1 MKSFGSTLDRAGSSM
16 GSLFDN
22 QASGL
27 WKTKKRNFLGNISN
41 AVSGMVGSGIKKAGK
56 SLGSAGIS
64 VSEKIPYSVD
74 PNPIIDYKNE
84 NTFNILKSKA
94 IPSSSEVYHQRT
106 RNLNRVVTEDTSR
119 WDQGIMDQM
128 NWYNFSGGVA
138 LNSYDQFEGENEGSE
153 LKRYAEAQTVVH
165 SLFNPYYGMDP
176 NYIGP
181 NQPIAAM
188 ANWGDKNLDLDNCTI
203 TNLVMLS
210 RKKASILGQARYKYA
225 DFMFCKEL
233 GMPNNHLITLRRY
246 SSPVG
251 DMIHGGEA
259 VDTEYSITTYNQKEY
274 KVTTTSTKD
283 SSSSTRSEGTVK
295 GKKRVISY
303 KNTVQLADVGHMCC
317 YFGGEDNK
325 LEDILKYSFKQTYKN
340 MNSQIQRQYSK
351 EDDRTS
357 PLGALINSTSKG
369 YSQHMLNSTAGG
381 NNILHWAANA
391 AGGNIRKL
399 FGQQSWYHNN
409 EAMYHVDQNKIYEP
423 KNTIQEIDY
432 YEGKLQFSHEFS
444 IVFSYKLRAYDNIS
458 PKAAMLDLLANIT
471 KTCYT
476 EGSFWGG
483 RKQING
489 PQPNPTAWNKAN
501 SFIDKTWDK
510 LGSGLATLLSGG
522 YDMSSILGS
531 ISQFA
536 SEMVGKAM
544 EMAKNIGNSVKD
556 GTAGKKF
563 VGMIKSFNARFGISD
578 QLKGALKDA
587 MGRPQMYAFDS
598 LLSGGDTGMW
608 HLTIG
613 NPLRPIITIG
623 NLEVTNTEIQHLG
636 PLGIDDFPTELKVTV
651 SFKHARPRDAVSIEK
666 MYVFGGKSIYKK
678 HVRTNPGKIYNI
690 FSENGLDSYAERRGY
705 KDGKTYL
712 DDNDGKPDYMPII
725 PKEEE
730 KKKNTGDKN
739 NSKIPKGGIT
749 PTTKPDSSDKPEV
762 ENSTETDYEL
772 DKDKDGKPIREYGG
786 AFTNDYVSNLDY
798 IGEFDFDRMKANMDE
813 LT

>member
-27 WKTKKRNFLGNISN
+27 WTTKKKRFWSN
-41 AVSGMVGSGIKKAGK
+41 LSNSIANGLSSGIKKAGK
-56 SLGSAGIS
+56 SLGNSGIS
-64 VSEKIPYSVD
+64 PSERIHYGAFPD
-74 PNPIIDYKNE
+74 PVIDYKDE
-84 NTFNILKSKA
+84 NNFNILKSKA
-94 IPSSSEVYHQRT
+94 IPYESEVYHNHT
-106 RNLNRVVTEDTSR
+106 KEMNRVLTEDTSR
-119 WDQGIMDQM
+119 WDQGIIDQM
-128 NWYNFSGGVA
+128 NWYNFSGGTA
-138 LNSYDQFEGENEGSE
+138 LNSFDQFDGDPGIE

-181 NQPIAAM
+181 NQPIAALV
-188 ANWGDKNLDLDNCTI
+188 NWNDTLDLDNCTI
-203 TNLVMLS
+203 TNLIRLS
-210 RKKASILGQARYKYA
+210 RHKASILGQARYKYA

-251 DMIHGGEA
+251 DMIHGKEA
-259 VDTEYSITTYNQKEY
+259 VDTEYSISTYNKNET
-274 KVTTTSTKD
+274 KITTTTKNGKTTQEKGPST
-283 SSSSTRSEGTVK
+283 TTGQ
-295 GKKRVISY
+295 KKVVSY

-340 MNSQIQRQYSK
+340 MNSQIQRLSSK

-357 PLGALINSTSKG
+357 PLGALINSTTKG
-369 YSQHMLNSTAGG
+369 YSKHMLNSTSGG
-381 NNILHWAANA
+381 NNILHWAAGK
-391 AGGNIRKL
+391 AGGNIQRL
-399 FGQQSWYHNN
+399 FGQESWYHNN
-409 EAMYHVDQNKIYEP
+409 DAYYHVDQNKIYEP

-471 KTCYT
+471 KTCYSA
-476 EGSFWGG
+476 GSFWGG

-522 YDMSSILGS
+522 YDMASILGS

-536 SEMVGKAM
+536 SEMIGQAQ
-544 EMAKNIGNSVKD
+544 ELAKNIGQSVKD

-563 VGMIKSFNARFGISD
+563 VNAFKSFNSRFGISD
-578 QLKGALKDA
+578 QIKGALKDA
-587 MGRPQMYAFDS
+587 MGRPQLYAFDS

-678 HVRTNPGKIYNI
+678 HLRANPGKIYNI
-690 FSENGLDSYAERRGY
+690 FNMTASQSAHSQDYLN
-705 KDGKTYL
+705 KDGKVDMKNYL
-712 DDNDGKPDYMPII
+712 DNTEGKQDIMPVV
-725 PKEEE
+725 PKETD
-730 KKKNTGDKN
+730 NQQN
-739 NSKIPKGGIT
+739 V
-749 PTTKPDSSDKPEV
+749 TTKPDSTKPV
-762 ENSTETDYEL
+762 VTTETQTFYEL
-772 DKDKDGKPIREYGG
+772 DKNSKEISGG
-786 AFTNDYVSNLDY
+786 TLNNAEDYVANLDY

-813 LT
+813 LI

>member
-27 WKTKKRNFLGNISN
+27 WTTKKKKFWSNLSNNIASG
-41 AVSGMVGSGIKKAGK
+41 VSAGIKKASK
-56 SLGSAGIS
+56 VLGDAGIS
-64 VSEKIPYSVD
+64 ASDKIHYGASAD
-74 PNPIIDYKNE
+74 PVVDYKDE
-84 NTFNILKSKA
+84 NNFNILRNRS
-94 IPSSSEVYHQRT
+94 IPYEAEVYH
-106 RNLNRVVTEDTSR
+106 NHSKEMNRVLTEDTSR

-128 NWYNFSGGVA
+128 NWYNFSGGTA
-138 LNSYDQFEGENEGSE
+138 LNSYDQFLGNEEGSE

-188 ANWGDKNLDLDNCTI
+188 LHWDDSIDLDNCTI
-203 TNLVMLS
+203 TNLINLS
-210 RKKASILGQARYKYA
+210 RHKATILGQARYKYA

-251 DMIHGGEA
+251 DMIHGKEA
-259 VDTEYSITTYNQKEY
+259 VDTEYSISTYNQKQAT
-274 KVTTTSTKD
+274 VTTK
-283 SSSSTRSEGTVK
+283 TVK
-295 GKKRVISY
+295 GKTTTKSEKGQVTGQKRIVSY

-369 YSQHMLNSTAGG
+369 YSKHMLNSTAGG
-381 NNILHWAANA
+381 NNILHWAANNS
-391 AGGNIRKL
+391 GSSTIRKL

-476 EGSFWGG
+476 AGSFWGG
-483 RKQING
+483 ARQING

-536 SEMVGKAM
+536 TEMMNKAV
-544 EMAKNIGNSVKD
+544 ELAKNIGQSVKD
-556 GTAGKKF
+556 GTAGQKVVSAF
-563 VGMIKSFNARFGISD
+563 KSFNAKYGISD

-678 HVRTNPGKIYNI
+678 HLRANPGRIYNV
-690 FSENGLDSYAERRGY
+690 FNTTVKKSAHSQDYNYD
-705 KDGKTYL
+705 KDGKVNLSTYL
-712 DDNDGKPDYMPII
+712 NNNDGKPDYMP
-725 PKEEE
+725 KVETTEN
-730 KKKNTGDKN
+730 NT
-739 NSKIPKGGIT
+739 
-749 PTTKPDSSDKPEV
+749 TTSTEKPDSSKPVVTTDKQTIYEFDKSAKEIV
-762 ENSTETDYEL
+762 GAGALNDTE
-772 DKDKDGKPIREYGG
+772 
-786 AFTNDYVSNLDY
+786 DYVANLDY

-813 LT
+813 LA

>member
-27 WKTKKRNFLGNISN
+27 WTTKKKRFWSN
-41 AVSGMVGSGIKKAGK
+41 LSNSIATGLSSGIKKAGK
-56 SLGSAGIS
+56 SLGNSGIS
-64 VSEKIPYSVD
+64 PSERIHYDAFPD
-74 PNPIIDYKNE
+74 PVIDYKDE
-84 NTFNILKSKA
+84 NNFNILKSKA
-94 IPSSSEVYHQRT
+94 IPYESEVYHNHT
-106 RNLNRVVTEDTSR
+106 KEMNRVLTEDTSR

-128 NWYNFSGGVA
+128 NWYNFSGGTA
-138 LNSYDQFEGENEGSE
+138 LNSFDQFDGDPGLE

-181 NQPIAAM
+181 NQPIAAL
-188 ANWGDKNLDLDNCTI
+188 ANWNDTLDLDNCTI
-203 TNLVMLS
+203 TNLIRLS
-210 RKKASILGQARYKYA
+210 RHKASILGQARYKYA

-251 DMIHGGEA
+251 DMIHGKEA
-259 VDTEYSITTYNQKEY
+259 VDTEYSISTYNKNET
-274 KVTTTSTKD
+274 KITTTTNNGKTTQEKGQST
-283 SSSSTRSEGTVK
+283 TTGQ
-295 GKKRVISY
+295 KKVVSY

-340 MNSQIQRQYSK
+340 MNSQIQRLSSK

-357 PLGALINSTSKG
+357 PLGALINSTTKG
-369 YSQHMLNSTAGG
+369 YSKHMLNSTAGG
-381 NNILHWAANA
+381 NNILHWAAGK
-391 AGGNIRKL
+391 AGGNIQRL
-399 FGQQSWYHNN
+399 FGQESWYHNN
-409 EAMYHVDQNKIYEP
+409 DAYYHVDQNKIYEP

-522 YDMSSILGS
+522 YDMASILGS

-536 SEMVGKAM
+536 SEMIGQAQ
-544 EMAKNIGNSVKD
+544 ELAKNIGQSVKD

-563 VGMIKSFNARFGISD
+563 VNAFKSFNSRFGISD
-578 QLKGALKDA
+578 QIKGALKDA
-587 MGRPQMYAFDS
+587 MGRPQLYAFDS

-678 HVRTNPGKIYNI
+678 HLRANPGKIYNI
-690 FSENGLDSYAERRGY
+690 FNMTASQSVHSQDYLD
-705 KDGKTYL
+705 KDGKVDMKNYL
-712 DDNDGKPDYMPII
+712 DNTEGKQDIMPVI
-725 PKEEE
+725 PKETD
-730 KKKNTGDKN
+730 NQQN
-739 NSKIPKGGIT
+739 V
-749 PTTKPDSSDKPEV
+749 TTKPDSTKPV
-762 ENSTETDYEL
+762 VTTETQTFYEL
-772 DKDKDGKPIREYGG
+772 DKNSKEISGG
-786 AFTNDYVSNLDY
+786 TLNNTEDYVANLDY

-813 LT
+813 LI

>member
-27 WKTKKRNFLGNISN
+27 WTTKKKNFWNKLNTNIANSL
-41 AVSGMVGSGIKKAGK
+41 SSGIKKAGK
-56 SLGSAGIS
+56 SLGSTGIS
-64 VSEKIPYSVD
+64 PSEKIQYGAFSD
-74 PNPIIDYKNE
+74 PVIDYKNE
-84 NTFNILKSKA
+84 NNFNILKNKA
-94 IPSSSEVYHQRT
+94 IPYESEVYHNHT
-106 RNLNRVVTEDTSR
+106 KDLNRVLTEDTSR
-119 WDQGIMDQM
+119 WDQGIIDQM
-128 NWYNFSGGVA
+128 NWYNFSGGTA
-138 LNSYDQFEGENEGSE
+138 LNSYDQFDGEEGKE
-153 LKRYAEAQTVVH
+153 LRRYAEAQTVVH

-181 NQPIAAM
+181 NQPIAAL
-188 ANWGDKNLDLDNCTI
+188 ANWNQSLDLDNCTI
-203 TNLVMLS
+203 TNLVNMS
-210 RKKASILGQARYKYA
+210 RHKATILGQARYKYA

-251 DMIHGGEA
+251 DMIHGKEA
-259 VDTEYSITTYNQKEY
+259 VDTEYSISTYNKKEY
-274 KVTTTSTKD
+274 KVTTTTKD
-283 SSSSTRSEGTVK
+283 GKTTQEK
-295 GKKRVISY
+295 GNVVSKGQKRVVSY
-303 KNTVQLADVGHMCC
+303 KNTVQLSDVGHMCC

-340 MNSQIQRQYSK
+340 MNSQIQRLDSK
-351 EDDRTS
+351 EDDRQS

-369 YSQHMLNSTAGG
+369 YSKHMLNSTAGG
-381 NNILHWAANA
+381 NNILHWAANKS
-391 AGGNIRKL
+391 GSDTIRRL
-399 FGQQSWYHNN
+399 FGQESWYHGN
-409 EAMYHVDQNKIYEP
+409 EAYYHVDQNKIYEP

-522 YDMSSILGS
+522 YDMASILGS

-536 SEMVGKAM
+536 SEMIGKAQ
-544 EMAKNIGNSVKD
+544 ELAKNIGQSVKD
-556 GTAGKKF
+556 GVAGKKF
-563 VGMIKSFNARFGISD
+563 VSAIKSFNARFGISD

-613 NPLRPIITIG
+613 NPLRPIVTIG

-651 SFKHARPRDAVSIEK
+651 SFKHARPRDEVSIEK

-678 HVRTNPGKIYNI
+678 HLRANPGKIYNV
-690 FSENGLDSYAERRGY
+690 FTTTMKESAHAQEYGNDMA
-705 KDGKTYL
+705 KYL
-712 DDNDGKPDYMPII
+712 DNTEGKQDIMPLA
-725 PKEEE
+725 PKEEDKQE
-730 KKKNTGDKN
+730 KN
-739 NSKIPKGGIT
+739 NGGKNKHGSTTTAT
-749 PTTKPDSSDKPEV
+749 PKPDNDNKPIV
-762 ENSTETDYEL
+762 TSETQTLYEL
-772 DKDKDGKPIREYGG
+772 DKSDAEKGGIIKDDSD
-786 AFTNDYVSNLDY
+786 DYVANLDY

-813 LT
+813 LI

>member
-27 WKTKKRNFLGNISN
+27 WTTKKKKFWSN
-41 AVSGMVGSGIKKAGK
+41 LSNSIATGLSRGIKKAGK
-56 SLGSAGIS
+56 SLGNSGIS
-64 VSEKIPYSVD
+64 PTERIHYGAFPD
-74 PNPIIDYKNE
+74 PVIDYKDE
-84 NTFNILKSKA
+84 NNFNILKSKA
-94 IPSSSEVYHQRT
+94 IPYESEVYHNHT
-106 RNLNRVVTEDTSR
+106 KEMNRVLTEDTSR

-128 NWYNFSGGVA
+128 NWYNFSGGTA
-138 LNSYDQFEGENEGSE
+138 LNSFDQFDGDPGLE

-181 NQPIAAM
+181 NQPIAAL
-188 ANWGDKNLDLDNCTI
+188 ANWNDTLDLDNCTI
-203 TNLVMLS
+203 TNLIRLS
-210 RKKASILGQARYKYA
+210 RHKASILGQARYKYA

-251 DMIHGGEA
+251 DMIHGKEA
-259 VDTEYSITTYNQKEY
+259 VDTEYSISTYNKNET
-274 KVTTTSTKD
+274 KITTTTNNGKTTQEKGQST
-283 SSSSTRSEGTVK
+283 TTGQ
-295 GKKRVISY
+295 KKVVSY

-340 MNSQIQRQYSK
+340 MNSQIQRLSSK

-357 PLGALINSTSKG
+357 PLGALINSTTKG
-369 YSQHMLNSTAGG
+369 YSKHMLNSTAGG
-381 NNILHWAANA
+381 NNILHWAAGK
-391 AGGNIRKL
+391 AGGNIQRL
-399 FGQQSWYHNN
+399 FGQESWYHNN
-409 EAMYHVDQNKIYEP
+409 DAYYHVDQNKIYEP

-522 YDMSSILGS
+522 YDMASILGS

-536 SEMVGKAM
+536 SEMIGQAQ
-544 EMAKNIGNSVKD
+544 ELAKNIGQSVKD

-563 VGMIKSFNARFGISD
+563 VNAFKSFNSRFGISD
-578 QLKGALKDA
+578 QIKGALKDA
-587 MGRPQMYAFDS
+587 MGRPQLYAFDS

-678 HVRTNPGKIYNI
+678 HLRANPGKIYNI
-690 FSENGLDSYAERRGY
+690 FNMTASQSVHSQDYLD
-705 KDGKTYL
+705 KDGKVDMKNYL
-712 DDNDGKPDYMPII
+712 DNTEGKQDIMPVI
-725 PKEEE
+725 PKEID
-730 KKKNTGDKN
+730 NQQN
-739 NSKIPKGGIT
+739 V
-749 PTTKPDSSDKPEV
+749 TTKPDSTKPV
-762 ENSTETDYEL
+762 VTTETQTFYEL
-772 DKDKDGKPIREYGG
+772 DKNSKEISGG
-786 AFTNDYVSNLDY
+786 TLNNTEDYVANLDY

-813 LT
+813 LI

>member
-1 MKSFGSTLDRAGSSM
+1 MKSFGSTMDRAGSSM

-27 WKTKKRNFLGNISN
+27 WTTKKKNFWSNLSNSIANGIS
-41 AVSGMVGSGIKKAGK
+41 SGIKKSGK
-56 SLGSAGIS
+56 SLGSAGIYAT
-64 VSEKIPYSVD
+64 EKIHYGASAD
-74 PNPIIDYKNE
+74 PIIDYKDE
-84 NTFNILKSKA
+84 NNFNVLKNKA
-94 IPSSSEVYHQRT
+94 IPYESEVYHEHT
-106 RNLNRVVTEDTSR
+106 REMNRVITEDTSR
-119 WDQGIMDQM
+119 WDQGIIDQM
-128 NWYNFSGGVA
+128 NWYNFSGGTA
-138 LNSYDQFEGENEGSE
+138 LNSYDQFDGEEGKE
-153 LKRYAEAQTVVH
+153 LRRYAEAQTVVH

-181 NQPIAAM
+181 NQPIAAL
-188 ANWGDKNLDLDNCTI
+188 AHWDQPLDLDLDNCTI
-203 TNLVMLS
+203 TNLVKLS
-210 RKKASILGQARYKYA
+210 RKKATILGQARYKYA

-251 DMIHGGEA
+251 DMIHGKEA
-259 VDTEYSITTYNQKEY
+259 VDTEYSISTYNKKEY
-274 KVTTTSTKD
+274 KVSTTTQNGKSTTNRD
-283 SSSSTRSEGTVK
+283 NGTAK
-295 GKKRVISY
+295 GQQKVVSY
-303 KNTVQLADVGHMCC
+303 KNTVQLSDVGHMCC

-325 LEDILKYSFKQTYKN
+325 LEDILKYSFKQTYKQ
-340 MNSQIQRQYSK
+340 MNADIQRLSSK
-351 EDDRTS
+351 EDDRKS

-369 YSQHMLNSTAGG
+369 YSKHMLNSTAGS
-381 NNILHWAANA
+381 NNILTWAA
-391 AGGNIRKL
+391 GNSNTGVVRRL
-399 FGQQSWYHNN
+399 FGQESWYHNN
-409 EAMYHVDQNKIYEP
+409 EAMYHVDQNKIYNP

-536 SEMVGKAM
+536 SEMVGKAKEIANNM
-544 EMAKNIGNSVKD
+544 MNSVKD
-556 GTAGKKF
+556 GSAGQKLLSQF
-563 VGMIKSFNARFGISD
+563 KSFNSKFGISD

-587 MGRPQMYAFDS
+587 IGRPQLYAFDS

-678 HVRTNPGKIYNI
+678 HLRANPGKIYNI
-690 FSENGLDSYAERRGY
+690 FNTTVNESAHAQDYLN
-705 KDGKTYL
+705 KDGKVDMKNYL
-712 DDNDGKPDYMPII
+712 DNTEGKQDIMPIM
-725 PKEEE
+725 PEEINNQ
-730 KKKNTGDKN
+730 KNTTN
-739 NSKIPKGGIT
+739 NAT
-749 PTTKPDSSDKPEV
+749 AKPDSTKPITT
-762 ENSTETDYEL
+762 NTTETLYEL
-772 DKDKDGKPIREYGG
+772 DKNGNSGG
-786 AFTNDYVSNLDY
+786 NGSIDSGNDYVDNLDY

-813 LT
+813 LL

>member
-27 WKTKKRNFLGNISN
+27 WTTKKKRFWSN
-41 AVSGMVGSGIKKAGK
+41 LSNSIATGLSSGIKKAGK
-56 SLGSAGIS
+56 SLGNSGIS
-64 VSEKIPYSVD
+64 PTERIHYGAFPD
-74 PNPIIDYKNE
+74 PVIDYKDE
-84 NTFNILKSKA
+84 NNFNILKSKA
-94 IPSSSEVYHQRT
+94 IPYESEVYHNHT
-106 RNLNRVVTEDTSR
+106 KEMNRVLTEDTSR

-128 NWYNFSGGVA
+128 NWYNFSGGTA
-138 LNSYDQFEGENEGSE
+138 LNSFDQFDGDPGLE

-181 NQPIAAM
+181 NQPIAALE
-188 ANWGDKNLDLDNCTI
+188 NWNDTLDLDNCTI
-203 TNLVMLS
+203 TNLIRLS
-210 RKKASILGQARYKYA
+210 RHKASILGQARYKYA

-251 DMIHGGEA
+251 DMIHGKEA
-259 VDTEYSITTYNQKEY
+259 VDTEYSISTYNKNET
-274 KVTTTSTKD
+274 KITTTTNNGKTTQEKGQST
-283 SSSSTRSEGTVK
+283 TTGQ
-295 GKKRVISY
+295 KKVVSY

-340 MNSQIQRQYSK
+340 MNSQIQRLSSK

-357 PLGALINSTSKG
+357 PLGALINSTTKG
-369 YSQHMLNSTAGG
+369 YSKHMLNSTAGG
-381 NNILHWAANA
+381 NNILHWAAGK
-391 AGGNIRKL
+391 AGGNIQRL
-399 FGQQSWYHNN
+399 FGQESWYHNN
-409 EAMYHVDQNKIYEP
+409 DAYYHVDQNKIYEP

-522 YDMSSILGS
+522 YDMASILGS

-536 SEMVGKAM
+536 SEMIGQAQ
-544 EMAKNIGNSVKD
+544 ELAKNIGQSVKD
-556 GTAGKKF
+556 GTASKKF
-563 VGMIKSFNARFGISD
+563 VNAFKSFNSRFGISD
-578 QLKGALKDA
+578 QIKGALKDA
-587 MGRPQMYAFDS
+587 MGRPQLYAFDS

-678 HVRTNPGKIYNI
+678 HLRANPGKIYNI
-690 FSENGLDSYAERRGY
+690 FNMTASQSAHSQDYLD
-705 KDGKTYL
+705 KDGKVDMKNYL
-712 DDNDGKPDYMPII
+712 DNTEGKQDIMPVV
-725 PKEEE
+725 PKETD
-730 KKKNTGDKN
+730 NQQN
-739 NSKIPKGGIT
+739 V
-749 PTTKPDSSDKPEV
+749 TTKPDSTKPV
-762 ENSTETDYEL
+762 VTTETQTFYEL
-772 DKDKDGKPIREYGG
+772 DKNSKEISGG
-786 AFTNDYVSNLDY
+786 TLNNTEDYVANLDY

-813 LT
+813 LI

>member
-27 WKTKKRNFLGNISN
+27 WTTKKKKFWSN
-41 AVSGMVGSGIKKAGK
+41 LSNSIATGLSSGIKKAGK
-56 SLGSAGIS
+56 SLGNAGIS
-64 VSEKIPYSVD
+64 PTERIHYGAFPD
-74 PNPIIDYKNE
+74 PVIDYKDE
-84 NTFNILKSKA
+84 NNFNILKSKA
-94 IPSSSEVYHQRT
+94 IPYESEVYHNHT
-106 RNLNRVVTEDTSR
+106 KEMNRVLTEDTSR
-119 WDQGIMDQM
+119 WDQGIIDQM
-128 NWYNFSGGVA
+128 NWYNFSGGTA
-138 LNSYDQFEGENEGSE
+138 LNSFDQFDGDPGLE

-181 NQPIAAM
+181 NQPIAAL
-188 ANWGDKNLDLDNCTI
+188 ANWNDTLDLDNCTI
-203 TNLVMLS
+203 TNLIRLS
-210 RKKASILGQARYKYA
+210 RHKASILGQARYKYA

-251 DMIHGGEA
+251 DMIHGKEA
-259 VDTEYSITTYNQKEY
+259 VDTEYSISTYNKNET
-274 KVTTTSTKD
+274 KITTTTKNGKTTQEKGPST
-283 SSSSTRSEGTVK
+283 TTGQ
-295 GKKRVISY
+295 KKVVSY

-340 MNSQIQRQYSK
+340 MNSQIQRLSSK

-357 PLGALINSTSKG
+357 PLGALINSTTKG
-369 YSQHMLNSTAGG
+369 YSKHMLNSTAGG
-381 NNILHWAANA
+381 NNILHWAAGK
-391 AGGNIRKL
+391 AGGNIQRL

-409 EAMYHVDQNKIYEP
+409 DAYYHVDQNKIYEP

-471 KTCYT
+471 KTCYSA
-476 EGSFWGG
+476 GSFWGG

-522 YDMSSILGS
+522 YDMASILGS

-536 SEMVGKAM
+536 SEMIGQAQ
-544 EMAKNIGNSVKD
+544 ELAKNIGQSVKD

-563 VGMIKSFNARFGISD
+563 VNAFKSFNSRFGISD
-578 QLKGALKDA
+578 QIKGALKDA
-587 MGRPQMYAFDS
+587 MGRPQLYAFDS

-678 HVRTNPGKIYNI
+678 HLRANPGKIYNI
-690 FSENGLDSYAERRGY
+690 FNMTASQSAHSQDYLN
-705 KDGKTYL
+705 KDGKVDMKNYL
-712 DDNDGKPDYMPII
+712 DNTEGKQDIMPVV
-725 PKEEE
+725 PKETD
-730 KKKNTGDKN
+730 NQQNVT
-739 NSKIPKGGIT
+739 I
-749 PTTKPDSSDKPEV
+749 KPDSTKPV
-762 ENSTETDYEL
+762 VTTETQTFYEL
-772 DKDKDGKPIREYGG
+772 DKNSKEISGG
-786 AFTNDYVSNLDY
+786 TLNNAEDYVANLDY

-813 LT
+813 LI

>member
-27 WKTKKRNFLGNISN
+27 WTTKKKKFWSN
-41 AVSGMVGSGIKKAGK
+41 LSNSIATGLSSGIKKAGK
-56 SLGSAGIS
+56 SLGNSGIS
-64 VSEKIPYSVD
+64 PSERIHYGAFPD
-74 PNPIIDYKNE
+74 PVIDYKDE
-84 NTFNILKSKA
+84 NNFNILKSKA
-94 IPSSSEVYHQRT
+94 IPYESEVYHNHT
-106 RNLNRVVTEDTSR
+106 KEMNRVLTEDTSR

-128 NWYNFSGGVA
+128 NWYNFSGGTA
-138 LNSYDQFEGENEGSE
+138 LNSFDQFDGDPGLE

-181 NQPIAAM
+181 NQPIAAL
-188 ANWGDKNLDLDNCTI
+188 ANWNDTLDLDNCTI
-203 TNLVMLS
+203 TNLIRLS
-210 RKKASILGQARYKYA
+210 RHKASILGQARYKYA

-251 DMIHGGEA
+251 DMIHGKEA
-259 VDTEYSITTYNQKEY
+259 VDTEYSISTYNKNET
-274 KVTTTSTKD
+274 KITTTTNNGKTTQEKGQST
-283 SSSSTRSEGTVK
+283 TTGQ
-295 GKKRVISY
+295 KKVVSY

-340 MNSQIQRQYSK
+340 MNSQIQRLSSK

-357 PLGALINSTSKG
+357 PLGALINSTTKG
-369 YSQHMLNSTAGG
+369 YSKHMLNSTAGG
-381 NNILHWAANA
+381 NNILHWAAGK
-391 AGGNIRKL
+391 AGGNIQRL
-399 FGQQSWYHNN
+399 FGQESWYHNN
-409 EAMYHVDQNKIYEP
+409 DAYYHVDQNKIYEP

-522 YDMSSILGS
+522 YDMASILGS

-536 SEMVGKAM
+536 SEMIGQAQ
-544 EMAKNIGNSVKD
+544 ELAKNIGQSVKD
-556 GTAGKKF
+556 GTASKKF
-563 VGMIKSFNARFGISD
+563 VNAFKSFNSRFGISD
-578 QLKGALKDA
+578 QIKGALKDA
-587 MGRPQMYAFDS
+587 MGRPQLYAFDS

-678 HVRTNPGKIYNI
+678 HLRANPGKIYNI
-690 FSENGLDSYAERRGY
+690 FNMTASQSAHSQDYLD
-705 KDGKTYL
+705 KDGKVDMKNYL
-712 DDNDGKPDYMPII
+712 DNTEGKQDIMPVV
-725 PKEEE
+725 PKETD
-730 KKKNTGDKN
+730 NQQN
-739 NSKIPKGGIT
+739 V
-749 PTTKPDSSDKPEV
+749 TTKPDSTKPV
-762 ENSTETDYEL
+762 VTTETQTFYEL
-772 DKDKDGKPIREYGG
+772 DKNSKEISGG
-786 AFTNDYVSNLDY
+786 TLNNTEDYVANLDY

-813 LT
+813 LI

>member
-27 WKTKKRNFLGNISN
+27 WTTKKKKFWSN
-41 AVSGMVGSGIKKAGK
+41 LSNSIATGLSSGIKKAGK
-56 SLGSAGIS
+56 SLGNSGIS
-64 VSEKIPYSVD
+64 PTERIHYGAFSD
-74 PNPIIDYKNE
+74 PVIDYKDE
-84 NTFNILKSKA
+84 NNFNILKSKA
-94 IPSSSEVYHQRT
+94 IPYESEVYHNHT
-106 RNLNRVVTEDTSR
+106 KEMNRVLTEDTSR

-128 NWYNFSGGVA
+128 NWYNFSGGTA
-138 LNSYDQFEGENEGSE
+138 LNSFDQFDGDPGLE

-181 NQPIAAM
+181 NQPIAAL
-188 ANWGDKNLDLDNCTI
+188 ANWNDTLDLDNCTI
-203 TNLVMLS
+203 TNLIRLS
-210 RKKASILGQARYKYA
+210 RHKASILGQARYKYA

-251 DMIHGGEA
+251 DMIHGKEA
-259 VDTEYSITTYNQKEY
+259 VDTEYSISTYNKNET
-274 KVTTTSTKD
+274 KITTTTNNGKTTQEKGQST
-283 SSSSTRSEGTVK
+283 TTGQ
-295 GKKRVISY
+295 KKVVSY

-340 MNSQIQRQYSK
+340 MNSQIQRLSSK

-357 PLGALINSTSKG
+357 PLGALINSTTKG
-369 YSQHMLNSTAGG
+369 YSKHMLNSTAGG
-381 NNILHWAANA
+381 NNILHWAAGK
-391 AGGNIRKL
+391 AGGNIQRL
-399 FGQQSWYHNN
+399 FGQESWYHNN
-409 EAMYHVDQNKIYEP
+409 DAYYHVDQNKIYEP

-522 YDMSSILGS
+522 YDMASILGS

-536 SEMVGKAM
+536 SEMIGQAQ
-544 EMAKNIGNSVKD
+544 ELAKNIGQSVKD

-563 VGMIKSFNARFGISD
+563 VNAFKSFNSRFGISD
-578 QLKGALKDA
+578 QIKGALKDA
-587 MGRPQMYAFDS
+587 MGRPQLYAFDS

-678 HVRTNPGKIYNI
+678 HLRANPGKIYNI
-690 FSENGLDSYAERRGY
+690 FNMTASQSAHSQDYLD
-705 KDGKTYL
+705 KDGKVDMKNYL
-712 DDNDGKPDYMPII
+712 DNTEGKQDIMPVV
-725 PKEEE
+725 PKETD
-730 KKKNTGDKN
+730 NQQN
-739 NSKIPKGGIT
+739 V
-749 PTTKPDSSDKPEV
+749 TTKPDSTKPV
-762 ENSTETDYEL
+762 VTTETQTFYEL
-772 DKDKDGKPIREYGG
+772 DKNSKEISGG
-786 AFTNDYVSNLDY
+786 TLNNTEDYVANLDY
-798 IGEFDFDRMKANMDE
+798 IGEFDFNRMKANMDE
-813 LT
+813 LI

>member
-27 WKTKKRNFLGNISN
+27 WTTKKKKFWSN
-41 AVSGMVGSGIKKAGK
+41 LSNSIATGLSRGIKKAGK
-56 SLGSAGIS
+56 SLGNSGIS
-64 VSEKIPYSVD
+64 PTERIHYGAFPD
-74 PNPIIDYKNE
+74 PVIDYKDE
-84 NTFNILKSKA
+84 NNFNILKSKA
-94 IPSSSEVYHQRT
+94 IPYESEVYHNHT
-106 RNLNRVVTEDTSR
+106 KEMNRVLTEDTSR

-128 NWYNFSGGVA
+128 NWYNFSGGTA
-138 LNSYDQFEGENEGSE
+138 LNSFDQFDGDPGLE

-181 NQPIAAM
+181 NQPIAAL
-188 ANWGDKNLDLDNCTI
+188 ANWNDTLDLDNCTI
-203 TNLVMLS
+203 TNLIRLS
-210 RKKASILGQARYKYA
+210 RHKASILGQARYKYA

-251 DMIHGGEA
+251 DMIHGKEA
-259 VDTEYSITTYNQKEY
+259 VDTEYSISTYNKNET
-274 KVTTTSTKD
+274 KITTTTNNGKTTQEKGQST
-283 SSSSTRSEGTVK
+283 TTGQ
-295 GKKRVISY
+295 KKVVSY

-340 MNSQIQRQYSK
+340 MNSQIQRLSSK

-357 PLGALINSTSKG
+357 PLGALINSTTKG
-369 YSQHMLNSTAGG
+369 YSKHMLNSTAGG
-381 NNILHWAANA
+381 NNILHWAAGK
-391 AGGNIRKL
+391 AGGNIQRL
-399 FGQQSWYHNN
+399 FGQESWYHNN
-409 EAMYHVDQNKIYEP
+409 DAYYHVDQNKIYEP

-522 YDMSSILGS
+522 YDMASILGS

-536 SEMVGKAM
+536 SEMIGQAQ
-544 EMAKNIGNSVKD
+544 ELAKNIGQSVKD
-556 GTAGKKF
+556 GTASKKF
-563 VGMIKSFNARFGISD
+563 VNAFKSFNSRFGISD
-578 QLKGALKDA
+578 QIKGALKDA
-587 MGRPQMYAFDS
+587 MGRPQLYAFDS

-678 HVRTNPGKIYNI
+678 HLRANPGKIYNI
-690 FSENGLDSYAERRGY
+690 FNMTASQSAHSQDYLD
-705 KDGKTYL
+705 KDGKVDMKNYL
-712 DDNDGKPDYMPII
+712 DNTEGKQDIMPVV
-725 PKEEE
+725 PKETD
-730 KKKNTGDKN
+730 NQQN
-739 NSKIPKGGIT
+739 V
-749 PTTKPDSSDKPEV
+749 TTKPDSTKPV
-762 ENSTETDYEL
+762 VTTETQTFYEL
-772 DKDKDGKPIREYGG
+772 DKNSKEISGG
-786 AFTNDYVSNLDY
+786 TLNNTEDYVANLDY

-813 LT
+813 LI

>member
-27 WKTKKRNFLGNISN
+27 WTTKKKKFWSN
-41 AVSGMVGSGIKKAGK
+41 LSNSIATGLSSGIKKAGK
-56 SLGSAGIS
+56 SLGNSGIS
-64 VSEKIPYSVD
+64 PSERIHYGAFPD
-74 PNPIIDYKNE
+74 PVIDYKDE
-84 NTFNILKSKA
+84 NNFNILKSKA
-94 IPSSSEVYHQRT
+94 IPYESEVYHNHT
-106 RNLNRVVTEDTSR
+106 KEMNRVLTEDTSR
-119 WDQGIMDQM
+119 WDQGIIDQM
-128 NWYNFSGGVA
+128 NWYNFSGGTA
-138 LNSYDQFEGENEGSE
+138 LNSFDQFDGDPGLE

-181 NQPIAAM
+181 NQPIAAL
-188 ANWGDKNLDLDNCTI
+188 ANWNDTLDLDNCTI
-203 TNLVMLS
+203 TNLIRLS
-210 RKKASILGQARYKYA
+210 RHKASILGQARYKYA

-251 DMIHGGEA
+251 DMIHGKEA
-259 VDTEYSITTYNQKEY
+259 VDTEYSISTYNKNET
-274 KVTTTSTKD
+274 KITTTTKNGKTTQEKGPST
-283 SSSSTRSEGTVK
+283 TTGQ
-295 GKKRVISY
+295 KKVVSY

-340 MNSQIQRQYSK
+340 MNSQIQRLSSK

-357 PLGALINSTSKG
+357 PLGALINSTTKG
-369 YSQHMLNSTAGG
+369 YSKHMLNSTAGG
-381 NNILHWAANA
+381 NNILHWAAGK
-391 AGGNIRKL
+391 AGGNIQRL
-399 FGQQSWYHNN
+399 FGQESWYHNN
-409 EAMYHVDQNKIYEP
+409 DAYYHVDQNKIYEP

-471 KTCYT
+471 KTCYSA
-476 EGSFWGG
+476 GSFWGG

-522 YDMSSILGS
+522 YDMASILGS

-536 SEMVGKAM
+536 SEMIGQAQ
-544 EMAKNIGNSVKD
+544 ELAKNIGQSVKD

-563 VGMIKSFNARFGISD
+563 VNAFKSFNSRFGISD
-578 QLKGALKDA
+578 QIKGALKDA
-587 MGRPQMYAFDS
+587 MGRPQLYAFDS

-678 HVRTNPGKIYNI
+678 HLRANPGKIYNI
-690 FSENGLDSYAERRGY
+690 FNMTASQSAHSQDYLN
-705 KDGKTYL
+705 KDGKVDMKNYL
-712 DDNDGKPDYMPII
+712 DNTEGKQDIMPVV
-725 PKEEE
+725 PKETD
-730 KKKNTGDKN
+730 NQQN
-739 NSKIPKGGIT
+739 M
-749 PTTKPDSSDKPEV
+749 TTKPDSTKPV
-762 ENSTETDYEL
+762 VTTETQTFYEL
-772 DKDKDGKPIREYGG
+772 DKNSKEISGG
-786 AFTNDYVSNLDY
+786 TLNNAEDYVANLDY

-813 LT
+813 LI

>member
-27 WKTKKRNFLGNISN
+27 WTTKKKKFWSN
-41 AVSGMVGSGIKKAGK
+41 LSNSIATGLSSGIKKAGK
-56 SLGSAGIS
+56 SLGNSGIS
-64 VSEKIPYSVD
+64 LSERIHYGAFPD
-74 PNPIIDYKNE
+74 PVIDYKDE
-84 NTFNILKSKA
+84 NNFNILKSKA
-94 IPSSSEVYHQRT
+94 IPYESEVYHNHT
-106 RNLNRVVTEDTSR
+106 KEMNRVLTEDTSR
-119 WDQGIMDQM
+119 WDQGIIDQM
-128 NWYNFSGGVA
+128 NWYNFSGGTA
-138 LNSYDQFEGENEGSE
+138 LNSFDQFDGDPGLE

-181 NQPIAAM
+181 NQPIAAL
-188 ANWGDKNLDLDNCTI
+188 ANWNDTLDLDNCTI
-203 TNLVMLS
+203 TNLIRLS
-210 RKKASILGQARYKYA
+210 RHKASILGQARYKYA

-251 DMIHGGEA
+251 DMIHGKEA
-259 VDTEYSITTYNQKEY
+259 VDTEYSISTYNKNET
-274 KVTTTSTKD
+274 KITTTTKN
-283 SSSSTRSEGTVK
+283 
-295 GKKRVISY
+295 GKTTQERGPNITTGQKKVVSY

-340 MNSQIQRQYSK
+340 MNSQIQRLSSK

-357 PLGALINSTSKG
+357 PLGALINSTTKG
-369 YSQHMLNSTAGG
+369 YSKHMLNSTAGG
-381 NNILHWAANA
+381 NNILHWAAGK
-391 AGGNIRKL
+391 AGGNIQRL
-399 FGQQSWYHNN
+399 FGQESWYHNN
-409 EAMYHVDQNKIYEP
+409 DAYYHVDQNKIYEP

-471 KTCYT
+471 KTCYSA
-476 EGSFWGG
+476 GSFWGG

-522 YDMSSILGS
+522 YDMASILGS

-536 SEMVGKAM
+536 SEMIGQAQ
-544 EMAKNIGNSVKD
+544 ELAKNIGQSVKD

-563 VGMIKSFNARFGISD
+563 VNAFKSFNSRFGISD
-578 QLKGALKDA
+578 QIKGALKDA
-587 MGRPQMYAFDS
+587 MGRPQLYAFDS

-678 HVRTNPGKIYNI
+678 HLRANPGKIYNI
-690 FSENGLDSYAERRGY
+690 FNMTASQSAHSQDYLN
-705 KDGKTYL
+705 KDGKVDMKNYL
-712 DDNDGKPDYMPII
+712 DNTEGKQDIMPVV
-725 PKEEE
+725 PKETD
-730 KKKNTGDKN
+730 NQQN
-739 NSKIPKGGIT
+739 V
-749 PTTKPDSSDKPEV
+749 TTKPDSTKPV
-762 ENSTETDYEL
+762 VTTETQTFYEL
-772 DKDKDGKPIREYGG
+772 DKNSKEISGG
-786 AFTNDYVSNLDY
+786 TLNNTEDYVANLDY

-813 LT
+813 LI

>member
-27 WKTKKRNFLGNISN
+27 WTTKKKRFWSN
-41 AVSGMVGSGIKKAGK
+41 LSNSIATGLSSGIKKAGK
-56 SLGSAGIS
+56 SLGNSGIS
-64 VSEKIPYSVD
+64 PSERIHYDAFPD
-74 PNPIIDYKNE
+74 PVIDYKDE
-84 NTFNILKSKA
+84 NNFNILKSKT
-94 IPSSSEVYHQRT
+94 IPYESEVYHNHT
-106 RNLNRVVTEDTSR
+106 KEMNRVLTEDTSR

-128 NWYNFSGGVA
+128 NWYNFSGGTA
-138 LNSYDQFEGENEGSE
+138 LNSFDQFDGDPGLE

-181 NQPIAAM
+181 NQPIAAL
-188 ANWGDKNLDLDNCTI
+188 ANWNDTLDLDNCTI
-203 TNLVMLS
+203 TNLIRLS
-210 RKKASILGQARYKYA
+210 RHKASILGQARYKYA

-251 DMIHGGEA
+251 DMIHGKEA
-259 VDTEYSITTYNQKEY
+259 VDTEYSISTYNKNET
-274 KVTTTSTKD
+274 KITTTTNNGKTTQEKGQST
-283 SSSSTRSEGTVK
+283 TTGQ
-295 GKKRVISY
+295 KKVVSY

-340 MNSQIQRQYSK
+340 MNSQIQRLSSK

-357 PLGALINSTSKG
+357 PLGALINSTTKG
-369 YSQHMLNSTAGG
+369 YSKHMLNSTAGG
-381 NNILHWAANA
+381 NNILHWAAGK
-391 AGGNIRKL
+391 AGGNIQRL
-399 FGQQSWYHNN
+399 FGQESWYHNN
-409 EAMYHVDQNKIYEP
+409 DAYYHVDQNKIYEP

-522 YDMSSILGS
+522 YDMASILGS

-536 SEMVGKAM
+536 SEMIGQAQ
-544 EMAKNIGNSVKD
+544 ELAKNIGQSVKD

-563 VGMIKSFNARFGISD
+563 VNAFKSFNSRFGISD
-578 QLKGALKDA
+578 QIKGALKDA
-587 MGRPQMYAFDS
+587 MGRPQLYAFDS

-678 HVRTNPGKIYNI
+678 HLRANPGKIYNI
-690 FSENGLDSYAERRGY
+690 FNMTASQSVHSQDYLD
-705 KDGKTYL
+705 KDGKVDMKNYL
-712 DDNDGKPDYMPII
+712 DNTEGKQDIMPVI
-725 PKEEE
+725 PKETD
-730 KKKNTGDKN
+730 NQQN
-739 NSKIPKGGIT
+739 V
-749 PTTKPDSSDKPEV
+749 TTKPDSTKPV
-762 ENSTETDYEL
+762 VTTETQTFYEL
-772 DKDKDGKPIREYGG
+772 DKNSKEISGG
-786 AFTNDYVSNLDY
+786 TLNNTEDYVANLDY

-813 LT
+813 LI

>member
-27 WKTKKRNFLGNISN
+27 WTTKKKRFWSN
-41 AVSGMVGSGIKKAGK
+41 LSNSIATGLSSGIKKAGK
-56 SLGSAGIS
+56 SLGNSGIS
-64 VSEKIPYSVD
+64 PTERIHYGAFPD
-74 PNPIIDYKNE
+74 PVIDYKDE
-84 NTFNILKSKA
+84 NNFNILKSKA
-94 IPSSSEVYHQRT
+94 IPYESEVYHNHT
-106 RNLNRVVTEDTSR
+106 KEMNRVLTEDTSR
-119 WDQGIMDQM
+119 WDQGIIDQM
-128 NWYNFSGGVA
+128 NWYNFSGGTA
-138 LNSYDQFEGENEGSE
+138 LNSFDQFDGDPGLE

-181 NQPIAAM
+181 NQPIAAL
-188 ANWGDKNLDLDNCTI
+188 ANWNDTLDLDNCTI
-203 TNLVMLS
+203 TNLIRLS
-210 RKKASILGQARYKYA
+210 RHKASILGQARYKYA

-251 DMIHGGEA
+251 DMIHGKEA
-259 VDTEYSITTYNQKEY
+259 VDTEYSISTYNKNET
-274 KVTTTSTKD
+274 KITTTTKNGKTTQEKGPST
-283 SSSSTRSEGTVK
+283 TTGQ
-295 GKKRVISY
+295 KKVVSY

-340 MNSQIQRQYSK
+340 MNSQIQRLSSK

-357 PLGALINSTSKG
+357 PLGALINSTTKG
-369 YSQHMLNSTAGG
+369 YSKHMLNSTAGG
-381 NNILHWAANA
+381 NNILHWAAGK
-391 AGGNIRKL
+391 AGGNIQRL
-399 FGQQSWYHNN
+399 FGQESWYHNN
-409 EAMYHVDQNKIYEP
+409 DAYYHVDQNKIYEP

-471 KTCYT
+471 KTCYSA
-476 EGSFWGG
+476 GSFWGG

-522 YDMSSILGS
+522 YDMGSILGS

-536 SEMVGKAM
+536 SEMIGQ
-544 EMAKNIGNSVKD
+544 AKELANNIGQSVKD

-563 VGMIKSFNARFGISD
+563 VNAFKSFNSRFGISD
-578 QLKGALKDA
+578 QIKGALKDA
-587 MGRPQMYAFDS
+587 MGRPQLYAFDS

-678 HVRTNPGKIYNI
+678 HLRANPGKIYNI
-690 FSENGLDSYAERRGY
+690 FNMTASQSAHSQDYLN
-705 KDGKTYL
+705 KDGKVDMKNYL
-712 DDNDGKPDYMPII
+712 DNTEGKQDIMPIV
-725 PKEEE
+725 PKETD
-730 KKKNTGDKN
+730 NQQN
-739 NSKIPKGGIT
+739 V
-749 PTTKPDSSDKPEV
+749 TTKPDSTKPV
-762 ENSTETDYEL
+762 VTTETQTFYEL
-772 DKDKDGKPIREYGG
+772 DKNSKEISGG
-786 AFTNDYVSNLDY
+786 TLNNAEDYVANLDY

-813 LT
+813 LI

>member
-27 WKTKKRNFLGNISN
+27 WTTKKKKFWSN
-41 AVSGMVGSGIKKAGK
+41 LSNSIATGLSSGIKKAGK
-56 SLGSAGIS
+56 SLGNSGIS
-64 VSEKIPYSVD
+64 PTERIHYGAFPD
-74 PNPIIDYKNE
+74 PVIDYKDE
-84 NTFNILKSKA
+84 NNFNILKSKA
-94 IPSSSEVYHQRT
+94 IPYESEVYHNHT
-106 RNLNRVVTEDTSR
+106 KEMNRVLTEDTSR
-119 WDQGIMDQM
+119 WDQGIIDQM
-128 NWYNFSGGVA
+128 NWYNFSGGTA
-138 LNSYDQFEGENEGSE
+138 LNSFDQFDGDPGLE

-181 NQPIAAM
+181 NQPIAAL
-188 ANWGDKNLDLDNCTI
+188 ANWNDTLDLDNCTI
-203 TNLVMLS
+203 TNLIRLS
-210 RKKASILGQARYKYA
+210 RHKASILGQARYKYA

-251 DMIHGGEA
+251 DMIHGKEA
-259 VDTEYSITTYNQKEY
+259 VDTEYSISTYNKNET
-274 KVTTTSTKD
+274 KITTTTKNGKTTQEKGPST
-283 SSSSTRSEGTVK
+283 TTGQ
-295 GKKRVISY
+295 KKVVSY

-340 MNSQIQRQYSK
+340 MNSQIQRLSSK

-357 PLGALINSTSKG
+357 PLGALINSTTKG
-369 YSQHMLNSTAGG
+369 YSKHMLNSTAGG
-381 NNILHWAANA
+381 NNILHWAAGK
-391 AGGNIRKL
+391 AGGNIQRL

-409 EAMYHVDQNKIYEP
+409 DAYYHVDQNKIYEP

-471 KTCYT
+471 KTCYSA
-476 EGSFWGG
+476 GSFWGG

-522 YDMSSILGS
+522 YDMASILGS

-536 SEMVGKAM
+536 SEMIGQAQ
-544 EMAKNIGNSVKD
+544 ELAKNIGQSVKD

-563 VGMIKSFNARFGISD
+563 VNAFKSFNSRFGISD
-578 QLKGALKDA
+578 QIKGALKDA
-587 MGRPQMYAFDS
+587 MGRPQLYAFDS

-678 HVRTNPGKIYNI
+678 HLRANPGKIYNI
-690 FSENGLDSYAERRGY
+690 FNMTASQSAHSQDYLN
-705 KDGKTYL
+705 KDGKVDMKNYL
-712 DDNDGKPDYMPII
+712 DNTEGKQDIMPVV
-725 PKEEE
+725 PKETD
-730 KKKNTGDKN
+730 NQQN
-739 NSKIPKGGIT
+739 V
-749 PTTKPDSSDKPEV
+749 TTKPDSTKPV
-762 ENSTETDYEL
+762 VTTETQTFYEL
-772 DKDKDGKPIREYGG
+772 DKNSKEISGG
-786 AFTNDYVSNLDY
+786 TLNNAEDYVANLDY

-813 LT
+813 LI

>member
-27 WKTKKRNFLGNISN
+27 WTTKKKKFWSN
-41 AVSGMVGSGIKKAGK
+41 LSNSIATGLSSGIKKAGK
-56 SLGSAGIS
+56 SLGNAGIS
-64 VSEKIPYSVD
+64 PTERIHYGAFPD
-74 PNPIIDYKNE
+74 PVIDYKDE
-84 NTFNILKSKA
+84 NNFNILKSKA
-94 IPSSSEVYHQRT
+94 IPYESEVYHNHT
-106 RNLNRVVTEDTSR
+106 KEMNRVLTEDTSR
-119 WDQGIMDQM
+119 WDQGIIDQM
-128 NWYNFSGGVA
+128 NWYNFSGGTA
-138 LNSYDQFEGENEGSE
+138 LNSFDQFDGDPGLE

-181 NQPIAAM
+181 NQPIAAL
-188 ANWGDKNLDLDNCTI
+188 ANWNDTLDLDNCTI
-203 TNLVMLS
+203 TNLIRLS
-210 RKKASILGQARYKYA
+210 RHKASILGQARYKYA

-251 DMIHGGEA
+251 DMIHGKEA
-259 VDTEYSITTYNQKEY
+259 VDTEYSISTYNKNET
-274 KVTTTSTKD
+274 KITTTTKNGKTTQEKGPST
-283 SSSSTRSEGTVK
+283 TTGQ
-295 GKKRVISY
+295 KKVVSY

-340 MNSQIQRQYSK
+340 MNSQIQRLSSK

-357 PLGALINSTSKG
+357 PLGALINSTTKG
-369 YSQHMLNSTAGG
+369 YSKHMLNSTAGG
-381 NNILHWAANA
+381 NNILHWAAGK
-391 AGGNIRKL
+391 AGGNIQRL

-409 EAMYHVDQNKIYEP
+409 DAYYHVDQNKIYEP

-471 KTCYT
+471 KTCYSA
-476 EGSFWGG
+476 GSFWGG

-522 YDMSSILGS
+522 YDMASILGS

-536 SEMVGKAM
+536 SEMIGQAQ
-544 EMAKNIGNSVKD
+544 ELAKNIGQSVKD

-563 VGMIKSFNARFGISD
+563 VNAFKSFNSRFGISD
-578 QLKGALKDA
+578 QIKGALKDA
-587 MGRPQMYAFDS
+587 MGRPQLYAFDS

-678 HVRTNPGKIYNI
+678 HLRANPGKIYNI
-690 FSENGLDSYAERRGY
+690 FNMTASQSAHSQDYLN
-705 KDGKTYL
+705 KDGKVDMKNYL
-712 DDNDGKPDYMPII
+712 DNTEGKQDIMPVV
-725 PKEEE
+725 PKETD
-730 KKKNTGDKN
+730 NQQN
-739 NSKIPKGGIT
+739 V
-749 PTTKPDSSDKPEV
+749 TTKPDSTKPV
-762 ENSTETDYEL
+762 VTTETQTFYEL
-772 DKDKDGKPIREYGG
+772 DKNSKEISGG
-786 AFTNDYVSNLDY
+786 TLNNAEDYVANLDY

-813 LT
+813 LI

>member
-27 WKTKKRNFLGNISN
+27 WTTKKKRFWSN
-41 AVSGMVGSGIKKAGK
+41 LSNSIATGLSSGIKKAGK
-56 SLGSAGIS
+56 SLGNSGIS
-64 VSEKIPYSVD
+64 PSERIHYDAFPD
-74 PNPIIDYKNE
+74 PVIDYKDE
-84 NTFNILKSKA
+84 NNFNILKSKT
-94 IPSSSEVYHQRT
+94 IPYESEVYHNHT
-106 RNLNRVVTEDTSR
+106 KEMNRVLTEDTSR

-128 NWYNFSGGVA
+128 NWYNFSGGTA
-138 LNSYDQFEGENEGSE
+138 LNSFDQFDGDPGLE

-181 NQPIAAM
+181 NQPIAAL
-188 ANWGDKNLDLDNCTI
+188 ANWNDTLDLDNCTI
-203 TNLVMLS
+203 TNLIRLS
-210 RKKASILGQARYKYA
+210 RHKASILGQARYKYA

-251 DMIHGGEA
+251 DMIHGKEA
-259 VDTEYSITTYNQKEY
+259 VDTEYSISTYNKNET
-274 KVTTTSTKD
+274 KITTTTNNGK
-283 SSSSTRSEGTVK
+283 TTQEK
-295 GKKRVISY
+295 GQSITTGQKKVVSY

-340 MNSQIQRQYSK
+340 MNSQIQRLSSK

-357 PLGALINSTSKG
+357 PLGALINSTTKG
-369 YSQHMLNSTAGG
+369 YSKHMLNSTAGG
-381 NNILHWAANA
+381 NNILHWAAGK
-391 AGGNIRKL
+391 AGGNIQRL
-399 FGQQSWYHNN
+399 FGQESWYHNN
-409 EAMYHVDQNKIYEP
+409 DAYYHVDQNKIYEP

-522 YDMSSILGS
+522 YDMASILGS

-536 SEMVGKAM
+536 SEMIGQAQ
-544 EMAKNIGNSVKD
+544 ELAKNIGQSVKD

-563 VGMIKSFNARFGISD
+563 VNAFKSFNSRFGISD
-578 QLKGALKDA
+578 QIKGALKDA
-587 MGRPQMYAFDS
+587 MGRPQLYAFDS

-678 HVRTNPGKIYNI
+678 HLRANPGKIYNI
-690 FSENGLDSYAERRGY
+690 FNMTASQSVHSQDYLY
-705 KDGKTYL
+705 KDGKVDMKNYL
-712 DDNDGKPDYMPII
+712 DNTEGKQDIMPVI
-725 PKEEE
+725 PKETD
-730 KKKNTGDKN
+730 NQQN
-739 NSKIPKGGIT
+739 V
-749 PTTKPDSSDKPEV
+749 TTKPDSTKPV
-762 ENSTETDYEL
+762 VTTETQTFYEL
-772 DKDKDGKPIREYGG
+772 DKNSKEISGG
-786 AFTNDYVSNLDY
+786 TLNNTEDYVANLDY

-813 LT
+813 LI

>member
-27 WKTKKRNFLGNISN
+27 WTTKKKKFWSN
-41 AVSGMVGSGIKKAGK
+41 LSNSIATGLSSGIKKAGK
-56 SLGSAGIS
+56 SLGNSGIS
-64 VSEKIPYSVD
+64 PTERIHYGAFPD
-74 PNPIIDYKNE
+74 PVIDYKDE
-84 NTFNILKSKA
+84 NNFNILKSKA
-94 IPSSSEVYHQRT
+94 IPYESEVYHNHT
-106 RNLNRVVTEDTSR
+106 KEMNRVLTEDTSR
-119 WDQGIMDQM
+119 WDQGIIDQM
-128 NWYNFSGGVA
+128 NWYNFSGGTA
-138 LNSYDQFEGENEGSE
+138 LNSFDQFDGDPGLE

-181 NQPIAAM
+181 NQPIAAL
-188 ANWGDKNLDLDNCTI
+188 ANWNDTLDLDNCTI
-203 TNLVMLS
+203 TNLIRLS
-210 RKKASILGQARYKYA
+210 RHKASILGQARYKYA

-251 DMIHGGEA
+251 DMIHGKEA
-259 VDTEYSITTYNQKEY
+259 VDTEYSISTYNKNET
-274 KVTTTSTKD
+274 KITTTTKNGKTTQEKGPST
-283 SSSSTRSEGTVK
+283 TTGQ
-295 GKKRVISY
+295 KKVVSY

-340 MNSQIQRQYSK
+340 MNSQIQRLSSK

-357 PLGALINSTSKG
+357 PLGALINSTTKG
-369 YSQHMLNSTAGG
+369 YSKHMLNSTAGG
-381 NNILHWAANA
+381 NNILHWAAGK
-391 AGGNIRKL
+391 AGGNIQRL
-399 FGQQSWYHNN
+399 FGQESWYHNN
-409 EAMYHVDQNKIYEP
+409 DAYYHVDQNKIYEP

-471 KTCYT
+471 KTCYSA
-476 EGSFWGG
+476 GSFWGG

-522 YDMSSILGS
+522 YDMASILGS

-536 SEMVGKAM
+536 SEMIGQAQ
-544 EMAKNIGNSVKD
+544 ELAKNIGQSVKD

-563 VGMIKSFNARFGISD
+563 VNAFKSFNSRFGISD
-578 QLKGALKDA
+578 QIKGALKDA
-587 MGRPQMYAFDS
+587 MGRPQLYAFDS

-678 HVRTNPGKIYNI
+678 HLRANPGKIYNI
-690 FSENGLDSYAERRGY
+690 FNMTASQSAHSQDYLN
-705 KDGKTYL
+705 KDGKVDMKNYL
-712 DDNDGKPDYMPII
+712 DNTEGKQDIMPVV
-725 PKEEE
+725 PKETD
-730 KKKNTGDKN
+730 NQQN
-739 NSKIPKGGIT
+739 V
-749 PTTKPDSSDKPEV
+749 TTKPDSTKPV
-762 ENSTETDYEL
+762 VTTETQTFYEL
-772 DKDKDGKPIREYGG
+772 DKNSKEISGG
-786 AFTNDYVSNLDY
+786 TLNNAEDYVANLDY

-813 LT
+813 LI

>member
-16 GSLFDN
+16 ESLFDN

-27 WKTKKRNFLGNISN
+27 WTTKKKKFWSN
-41 AVSGMVGSGIKKAGK
+41 LSNSIATGLSSGIKKAGK
-56 SLGSAGIS
+56 SLGNSGIS
-64 VSEKIPYSVD
+64 PSERIHYGAFPD
-74 PNPIIDYKNE
+74 PVIDYKDE
-84 NTFNILKSKA
+84 NNFNILKSKA
-94 IPSSSEVYHQRT
+94 IPYESEVYHNHT
-106 RNLNRVVTEDTSR
+106 KEMNRVLTEDTSR
-119 WDQGIMDQM
+119 WDQGIIDQM
-128 NWYNFSGGVA
+128 NWYNFSGGTA
-138 LNSYDQFEGENEGSE
+138 LNSFDQFDGDPGLE

-181 NQPIAAM
+181 NQPIAAL
-188 ANWGDKNLDLDNCTI
+188 ANWNDTLDLDNCTI
-203 TNLVMLS
+203 TNLIRLS
-210 RKKASILGQARYKYA
+210 RHKASILGQARYKYA

-251 DMIHGGEA
+251 DMIHGKEA
-259 VDTEYSITTYNQKEY
+259 VDTEYSISTYNKNET
-274 KVTTTSTKD
+274 KITTTTKNGKTTQEKGPST
-283 SSSSTRSEGTVK
+283 TTGQ
-295 GKKRVISY
+295 KKVVSY

-325 LEDILKYSFKQTYKN
+325 LEDILKYSFKQTYRN
-340 MNSQIQRQYSK
+340 MNSKIQRLSSK

-357 PLGALINSTSKG
+357 PLGALINSTTKG
-369 YSQHMLNSTAGG
+369 YSKHMLNSTAGG
-381 NNILHWAANA
+381 NNILHWAAGK
-391 AGGNIRKL
+391 AGGNIQRL
-399 FGQQSWYHNN
+399 FGQESWYHNN
-409 EAMYHVDQNKIYEP
+409 DAYYYVDQNKIYEP

-471 KTCYT
+471 KTCYS

-522 YDMSSILGS
+522 YDMASILGS

-536 SEMVGKAM
+536 NEFIGQAQ
-544 EMAKNIGNSVKD
+544 ELAKNIGQSVKD
-556 GTAGKKF
+556 GTAIKKF
-563 VGMIKSFNARFGISD
+563 VSAFTSFNSRFGISD
-578 QLKGALKDA
+578 QIKGALKDA
-587 MGRPQMYAFDS
+587 MGRPQLYAFDS

-651 SFKHARPRDAVSIEK
+651 SLKHARPRDAVSIEK

-678 HVRTNPGKIYNI
+678 HLRANPGKIYNI
-690 FSENGLDSYAERRGY
+690 FNMTASQSAHSQDYLN
-705 KDGKTYL
+705 KDGKVDMKNYL
-712 DDNDGKPDYMPII
+712 DNTEGKQDIMPVV
-725 PKEEE
+725 PKETD
-730 KKKNTGDKN
+730 NQQN
-739 NSKIPKGGIT
+739 V
-749 PTTKPDSSDKPEV
+749 TTKPDSTKPV
-762 ENSTETDYEL
+762 VTTETQTFYEL
-772 DKDKDGKPIREYGG
+772 DKNSKEISGG
-786 AFTNDYVSNLDY
+786 TLNNAEDYVANLDY

-813 LT
+813 LI

>member
-27 WKTKKRNFLGNISN
+27 WTTKKKGFWSN
-41 AVSGMVGSGIKKAGK
+41 LSNSIATGLSSGIKKAEK
-56 SLGSAGIS
+56 SLGNSGIS
-64 VSEKIPYSVD
+64 PTERIHYGAFPD
-74 PNPIIDYKNE
+74 PVIDYKDE
-84 NTFNILKSKA
+84 NNFNILKSKA
-94 IPSSSEVYHQRT
+94 IPYESEVYHNHT
-106 RNLNRVVTEDTSR
+106 NEMNRVLTEDTSR
-119 WDQGIMDQM
+119 WDQGIIDQM
-128 NWYNFSGGVA
+128 NWYNFSGGTA
-138 LNSYDQFEGENEGSE
+138 LNSFDQFDGDPGIE

-181 NQPIAAM
+181 NQPIAAL
-188 ANWGDKNLDLDNCTI
+188 ANWNDTLDLDNCTI
-203 TNLVMLS
+203 TNLIRLS
-210 RKKASILGQARYKYA
+210 RHKASILGQARYKYA

-251 DMIHGGEA
+251 DMIHGKEA
-259 VDTEYSITTYNQKEY
+259 VDTEYSISTYNKNET
-274 KVTTTSTKD
+274 KITTTTKNGKTTQEKGPST
-283 SSSSTRSEGTVK
+283 TTGQ
-295 GKKRVISY
+295 KKVVSY

-340 MNSQIQRQYSK
+340 MNSQIQRLSSK

-357 PLGALINSTSKG
+357 PLGALINSTTKG
-369 YSQHMLNSTAGG
+369 YSKHMLNSTAGG
-381 NNILHWAANA
+381 NNILHWAAGK
-391 AGGNIRKL
+391 AGGNIQRL
-399 FGQQSWYHNN
+399 FGQESWYHNN
-409 EAMYHVDQNKIYEP
+409 DAYYHVDQNKIYEP

-471 KTCYT
+471 KTCYSA
-476 EGSFWGG
+476 GSFWGG

-522 YDMSSILGS
+522 YDMASILGS

-536 SEMVGKAM
+536 SEMIGQAQ
-544 EMAKNIGNSVKD
+544 ELANNIGQAVKD
-556 GTAGKKF
+556 GTAVKKF
-563 VGMIKSFNARFGISD
+563 VNAFKSFNSRFGISD
-578 QLKGALKDA
+578 QIKGALKDA
-587 MGRPQMYAFDS
+587 MGRPQLYAFDS

-678 HVRTNPGKIYNI
+678 HLRANPGKIYNI
-690 FSENGLDSYAERRGY
+690 FNMTASQSAHSQDYLN
-705 KDGKTYL
+705 KDGKVDMKNYL
-712 DDNDGKPDYMPII
+712 DNTEGKQDIMPVV
-725 PKEEE
+725 PKETDN
-730 KKKNTGDKN
+730 KQNV
-739 NSKIPKGGIT
+739 
-749 PTTKPDSSDKPEV
+749 TTKPDSTKPV
-762 ENSTETDYEL
+762 VTTETQTFYEL
-772 DKDKDGKPIREYGG
+772 DKNSKEISGG
-786 AFTNDYVSNLDY
+786 TLNNAEDYVSNLDY

-813 LT
+813 LI

>member
-27 WKTKKRNFLGNISN
+27 WTTKKKKFWSN
-41 AVSGMVGSGIKKAGK
+41 LSNSIATGLSRGIKKAGK
-56 SLGSAGIS
+56 SLGNSGIS
-64 VSEKIPYSVD
+64 PTERIHYGAFPD
-74 PNPIIDYKNE
+74 PVIDYKNE
-84 NTFNILKSKA
+84 NNFNILKSKA
-94 IPSSSEVYHQRT
+94 IPYESEVYHNHT
-106 RNLNRVVTEDTSR
+106 KEMNRVLTEDTSR
-119 WDQGIMDQM
+119 WDQGIVDQM
-128 NWYNFSGGVA
+128 NWYNFSGGTA
-138 LNSYDQFEGENEGSE
+138 LNSFDQFDGDPGLE

-181 NQPIAAM
+181 NQPIAALE
-188 ANWGDKNLDLDNCTI
+188 NWNDTLDLDNCTI
-203 TNLVMLS
+203 TNLIRLS
-210 RKKASILGQARYKYA
+210 RHKASILGQARYKYA

-251 DMIHGGEA
+251 DMIHGKEA
-259 VDTEYSITTYNQKEY
+259 VDTEYSISTYNKNEY
-274 KVTTTSTKD
+274 KVTTTTKNGKSTQ
-283 SSSSTRSEGTVK
+283 EK
-295 GKKRVISY
+295 GKPTSNGQKKVVSY

-325 LEDILKYSFKQTYKN
+325 LEDILKYSFKQTYRN
-340 MNSQIQRQYSK
+340 MNSKIQRESSK

-357 PLGALINSTSKG
+357 PLGALINSTTKG
-369 YSQHMLNSTAGG
+369 YSKHMLNSTAGS
-381 NNILHWAANA
+381 NNILHWSAGK
-391 AGGNIRKL
+391 AGGNIQRL
-399 FGQQSWYHNN
+399 FGQESWYHNN
-409 EAMYHVDQNKIYEP
+409 EAYYHVDQNKIYEP

-536 SEMVGKAM
+536 SEMIGQAQ
-544 EMAKNIGNSVKD
+544 ELAKNIGQSVKD

-563 VGMIKSFNARFGISD
+563 VSAFTSFNSKFGISD

-587 MGRPQMYAFDS
+587 MGRPQLYAFDS

-678 HVRTNPGKIYNI
+678 HVRANPGKIYNI
-690 FSENGLDSYAERRGY
+690 FTSSMKESAHAQEYGNNMANYLDNT
-705 KDGKTYL
+705 DGKQ
-712 DDNDGKPDYMPII
+712 DIMPQIPAKENNQQNDTTTKQDSSGKPV
-725 PKEEE
+725 
-730 KKKNTGDKN
+730 
-739 NSKIPKGGIT
+739 IT
-749 PTTKPDSSDKPEV
+749 
-762 ENSTETDYEL
+762 TETQTLYEL
-772 DKDKDGKPIREYGG
+772 DKNSKEISGG
-786 AFTNDYVSNLDY
+786 TLNDIGDYVSNLDY
-798 IGEFDFDRMKANMDE
+798 IGEFDFDRMKANMSE

>member
-27 WKTKKRNFLGNISN
+27 WTTKKKKFWSN
-41 AVSGMVGSGIKKAGK
+41 LSNSIATGLSSGIKKAGK
-56 SLGSAGIS
+56 SLGNAGIS
-64 VSEKIPYSVD
+64 PTERIHYGAFPD
-74 PNPIIDYKNE
+74 PVIDYKDE
-84 NTFNILKSKA
+84 NNFNILKSKA
-94 IPSSSEVYHQRT
+94 IPYESEVYHNHT
-106 RNLNRVVTEDTSR
+106 KEMNRVLTEDTSR

-128 NWYNFSGGVA
+128 NWYNFSGGTA
-138 LNSYDQFEGENEGSE
+138 LNSFDQFDGDPGLE

-181 NQPIAAM
+181 NQPIAAL
-188 ANWGDKNLDLDNCTI
+188 ANWNDTLDLDNCTI
-203 TNLVMLS
+203 TNLIRLS
-210 RKKASILGQARYKYA
+210 RHKESILGQARYKYA

-251 DMIHGGEA
+251 DMIHGKEA
-259 VDTEYSITTYNQKEY
+259 VDTEYSISTYNKNET
-274 KVTTTSTKD
+274 KITTTTNNGKTTQEKGQST
-283 SSSSTRSEGTVK
+283 TTGQ
-295 GKKRVISY
+295 KKVVSY

-340 MNSQIQRQYSK
+340 MNSQIQRLSSK

-357 PLGALINSTSKG
+357 PLGALINSTTKG
-369 YSQHMLNSTAGG
+369 YSKHMLNSTAGG
-381 NNILHWAANA
+381 NNILHWAAGK
-391 AGGNIRKL
+391 AGGNIQRL
-399 FGQQSWYHNN
+399 FGQESWYHNN
-409 EAMYHVDQNKIYEP
+409 DAYYHVDQNKIYEP

-522 YDMSSILGS
+522 YDMASILGS

-536 SEMVGKAM
+536 SEMIGQAQ
-544 EMAKNIGNSVKD
+544 ELAKNIGQSVKD

-563 VGMIKSFNARFGISD
+563 VNAFKSFNSRFGISD
-578 QLKGALKDA
+578 QIKGALKDA
-587 MGRPQMYAFDS
+587 MGRPQLYAFDS

-678 HVRTNPGKIYNI
+678 HLRANPGKIYNI
-690 FSENGLDSYAERRGY
+690 FNMTASQSVHSQDYLD
-705 KDGKTYL
+705 KDGKVDMKNYL
-712 DDNDGKPDYMPII
+712 DNTEGKQDIMPVI
-725 PKEEE
+725 PKETD
-730 KKKNTGDKN
+730 NQQN
-739 NSKIPKGGIT
+739 V
-749 PTTKPDSSDKPEV
+749 TTKPDSTKPV
-762 ENSTETDYEL
+762 VTTETQTFYEL
-772 DKDKDGKPIREYGG
+772 DKNSKEISGG
-786 AFTNDYVSNLDY
+786 TLNNTEDYVANLDY

-813 LT
+813 LI

>member
-27 WKTKKRNFLGNISN
+27 WKTKKHNFLGNISN
-41 AVSGMVGSGIKKAGK
+41 AVSGMIGRGIKKSGK
-56 SLGSAGIS
+56 SLGNAGIS
-64 VSEKIPYSVD
+64 TTEKIHYGAVAD
-74 PNPIIDYKNE
+74 PIVDYKDE
-84 NTFNILKSKA
+84 NNFNILKSKA
-94 IPSSSEVYHQRT
+94 IPYESEVYHNHT
-106 RNLNRVVTEDTSR
+106 KEMNRVLTEDTSR

-128 NWYNFSGGVA
+128 NWYNFSGGTA
-138 LNSYDQFEGENEGSE
+138 LNSYDQFDGDGGGKE

-165 SLFNPYYGMDP
+165 SLFNPYYGLDP

-181 NQPIAAM
+181 NQPIAALE
-188 ANWGDKNLDLDNCTI
+188 NWNDSLDLDNCTI
-203 TNLVMLS
+203 TNLIRMS
-210 RKKASILGQARYKYA
+210 RLKASILGQARYKYA

-251 DMIHGGEA
+251 DMIHGKEA
-259 VDTEYSITTYNQKEY
+259 VDTEYSITTYNKNEY
-274 KVTTTSTKD
+274 KVTTTTKNGKSTQ
-283 SSSSTRSEGTVK
+283 EK
-295 GKKRVISY
+295 GKPTSKGQKKVVSY
-303 KNTVQLADVGHMCC
+303 KNTVQLSDVGHMCC

-325 LEDILKYSFKQTYKN
+325 LEDILKYSFKQTYRN
-340 MNSQIQRQYSK
+340 MNSKIQRESSK

-357 PLGALINSTSKG
+357 PLGALINSTTKG
-369 YSQHMLNSTAGG
+369 YSKHMLNSTAGS
-381 NNILHWAANA
+381 NNILHWAAGE
-391 AGGNIRKL
+391 AGGNIQRL
-399 FGQQSWYHNN
+399 FGQESWYHSN
-409 EAMYHVDQNKIYEP
+409 EAYYHVDQNKIYEP

-483 RKQING
+483 KKQING

-536 SEMVGKAM
+536 SEMIGQAQ
-544 EMAKNIGNSVKD
+544 ELAKNIGQSVKD
-556 GTAGKKF
+556 GTAVKKF
-563 VGMIKSFNARFGISD
+563 VSAFTSFNSKFGISD

-587 MGRPQMYAFDS
+587 MGRPQLYAFDS

-678 HVRTNPGKIYNI
+678 HVRANPGKIYNT
-690 FSENGLDSYAERRGY
+690 FTSSMKESAHAQEYGNNMANYLNNTE
-705 KDGKTYL
+705 GKQ
-712 DDNDGKPDYMPII
+712 DIMPIV
-725 PKEEE
+725 PKETD
-730 KKKNTGDKN
+730 NQQN
-739 NSKIPKGGIT
+739 V
-749 PTTKPDSSDKPEV
+749 TTKPDSTKPV
-762 ENSTETDYEL
+762 VTTETQTFYEL
-772 DKDKDGKPIREYGG
+772 DKNSKEISGG
-786 AFTNDYVSNLDY
+786 TLNNTEDYVANLDY
-798 IGEFDFDRMKANMDE
+798 IGEFDFDRMKANMAE
-813 LT
+813 LA